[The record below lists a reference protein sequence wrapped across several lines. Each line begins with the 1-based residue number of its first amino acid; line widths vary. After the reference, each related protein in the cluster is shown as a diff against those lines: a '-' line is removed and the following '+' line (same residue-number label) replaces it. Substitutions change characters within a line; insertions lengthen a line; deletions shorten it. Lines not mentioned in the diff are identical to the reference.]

1 MKSMSASANYSTG
14 VANKKHKKK
23 VKMEQ
28 DNRFFT
34 RSSGRLNNSKSG
46 VSSAFSRSFDSSNRN
61 SNFSEAKP
69 NTSRHNPLYL
79 QALVKDLMTSKNKQV
94 VVILRGIPGSG
105 KSFLGK
111 QIQQQLLEEYNV
123 FASICSADLFF
134 ETRHGYAFDPKL
146 LASAHQNCRKQFLR
160 ELQASKASSGSGT
173 SPRPSVV
180 LVDNTNTQKW
190 EYEAYEADALANGFE
205 LHILEVKCPDLLT
218 ATRVAKRNSHG
229 VPLDRVLAMFA
240 RWEDDNRPFV
250 KSFAPLFDTIVEQN
264 PDRKRKWHKQTE
276 DEDKVKHAKTR
287 KT

>member
-1 MKSMSASANYSTG
+1 M
-14 VANKKHKKK
+14 
-23 VKMEQ
+23 
-28 DNRFFT
+28 
-34 RSSGRLNNSKSG
+34 
-46 VSSAFSRSFDSSNRN
+46 
-61 SNFSEAKP
+61 
-69 NTSRHNPLYL
+69 
-79 QALVKDLMTSKNKQV
+79 
-94 VVILRGIPGSG
+94 
-105 KSFLGK
+105 
-111 QIQQQLLEEYNV
+111 
-123 FASICSADLFF
+123 FF

-146 LASAHQNCRKQFLR
+146 LSSAHQNCRKQFLR

-205 LHILEVKCPDLLT
+205 VQILEVKCPDFLT

-240 RWEDDNRPFV
+240 RWEDDNRSFV
-250 KSFAPLFDTIVEQN
+250 KSFAPSFDTIVEQN

-276 DEDKVKHAKTR
+276 DEDRIKQAKTR